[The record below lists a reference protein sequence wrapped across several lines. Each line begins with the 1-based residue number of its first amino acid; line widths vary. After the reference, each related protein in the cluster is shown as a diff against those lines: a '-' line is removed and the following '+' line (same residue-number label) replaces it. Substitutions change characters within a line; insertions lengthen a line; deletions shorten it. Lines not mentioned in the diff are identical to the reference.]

1 MSTFGIDV
9 LAFGAHPDDVELFCG
24 GIMIRLADLG
34 YATGVVDLTRGELAT
49 HGSVEARAV
58 EAEAAAR
65 VLGVTVR
72 DNLGLPDGGLVDAA
86 DGDAV
91 RRIVG
96 ALRRHRPEL
105 VLAPW
110 IEERHPD
117 HVAAGKLL
125 QRCVFLSGLRR
136 FDPASGDRFSPRRLL
151 HYPMR
156 LRPRPSFVVD
166 TTAAWERKLE
176 AIACHASQ
184 VASTTGEALAAI
196 EATDRYHGTLI
207 GTRFGEALLSVETLG
222 VSDPVALLR

>member
-9 LAFGAHPDDVELFCG
+9 LAFGPHPDDIELFCG

-49 HGSVEARAV
+49 HGSVEVRAA

-65 VLGVTVR
+65 VLGVKVR

-91 RRIVG
+91 RPIVE
-96 ALRRHRPEL
+96 ALRRHRPEI

-117 HVAAGKLL
+117 HVAAGKLVA
-125 QRCVFLSGLRR
+125 RCMFLSGLRR
-136 FDPASGDRFSPRRLL
+136 FHPDGGERFSPRRLL
-151 HYPMR
+151 QYPMR

-184 VASTTGEALAAI
+184 VAQ
-196 EATDRYHGTLI
+196 
-207 GTRFGEALLSVETLG
+207 
-222 VSDPVALLR
+222 